1 MADDDFEARLKAD
14 LPRGLTPQ
22 KSLGRE
28 RALSAR
34 WLGAEEITGETWEY
48 GRKGLLL
55 GRRKGGLIGW
65 DDNRHVLTV
74 AGSRAGKGVSL
85 IVPNLILYEGS
96 AFVVDPK
103 GENAAITAGRRGK
116 GTRKRGAGLGQDVY
130 VLDPFD
136 VSGKRSGGNVPSLS
150 IPWLSSISTARTWSR
165 TPRCSPRRSSRMPE
179 KDRHWTESA
188 QALLRALILV
198 ALADPDPRRR
208 NLITVRRL
216 LTLTDRRI
224 RDVQYHFKKEFDK
237 EIDAQQALIELLYA
251 QKKRRFGYVC
261 VGIAAQL
268 EAMGEKELGSVLST
282 TKTQTQWLD
291 DPRMK
296 NVLCRSDFDMA
307 DLKLKPT
314 TIYLCLPAMRMGTHA
329 RWLRLMIFLA
339 LTVMERTPEKPK
351 EPVLFVLDEFPV
363 LGHMQPIETAAG
375 LMAGYGVKL
384 WTIVQN
390 LGQLKQ
396 HYDKSW
402 ETFFANAGVVTGF
415 GVIDQESQRAL
426 SAKLGKLRMTTQVP
440 TGAAGSELLKGT
452 PSQRDERFNVPL
464 LAEDELGRIFD
475 RETKRMLILGAGFIA
490 GDCRAA

>member
-1 MADDDFEARLKAD
+1 M
-14 LPRGLTPQ
+14 
-22 KSLGRE
+22 
-28 RALSAR
+28 
-34 WLGAEEITGETWEY
+34 
-48 GRKGLLL
+48 
-55 GRRKGGLIGW
+55 
-65 DDNRHVLTV
+65 
-74 AGSRAGKGVSL
+74 
-85 IVPNLILYEGS
+85 
-96 AFVVDPK
+96 
-103 GENAAITAGRRGK
+103 
-116 GTRKRGAGLGQDVY
+116 
-130 VLDPFD
+130 
-136 VSGKRSGGNVPSLS
+136 
-150 IPWLSSISTARTWSR
+150 
-165 TPRCSPRRSSRMPE
+165 
-179 KDRHWTESA
+179 
-188 QALLRALILV
+188 
-198 ALADPDPRRR
+198 
-208 NLITVRRL
+208 
-216 LTLTDRRI
+216 
-224 RDVQYHFKKEFDK
+224 
-237 EIDAQQALIELLYA
+237 IELLYA

-268 EAMGEKELGSVLST
+268 EAMGAKELGSVLST
-282 TKTQTQWLD
+282 TKTQTQWLND
-291 DPRMK
+291 TRMK

-329 RWLRLMIFLA
+329 RRLRLMIFLA

-475 RETKRMLILGAGFIA
+475 RETKRMLILGAGLSPAIA
-490 GDCRAA
+490 ERLEYHSDPMFDRLWDEPRPRRSRSRLLRRRMRKELA